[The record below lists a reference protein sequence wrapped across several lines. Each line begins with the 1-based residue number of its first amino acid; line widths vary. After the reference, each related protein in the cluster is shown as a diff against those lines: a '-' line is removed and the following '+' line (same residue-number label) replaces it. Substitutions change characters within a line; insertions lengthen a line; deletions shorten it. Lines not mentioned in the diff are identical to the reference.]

1 MSAEVPS
8 LESEPALTPDRE
20 MLIENCS
27 LVARVLRRMPWIEA
41 VLVVSMGLFMYR
53 FVPPWL
59 FIGWACLTVGV
70 EAIRA
75 NYATGVLRRGH
86 AIDPRRTHQVFVVH
100 AGFAGAAVGLG
111 AVIFLPRLP
120 LVEQALF
127 GIVLMIMPAAGVAVS
142 QSSRNMAIA
151 YSVGIVIPCSVIW
164 TRLHPGLDLPV
175 AAMSTL
181 YIVLIFIIAGEGS
194 KLLLRSIMIRHERDR
209 LVRDLEQRNIDVRA
223 AMTQAEQS
231 AMARARVLA
240 AASHDLRQPL
250 HALSVYSAVLAANPP
265 PEAMREVGSN
275 IDQIVRSLGSLLHGL
290 LDLSRLSSGH
300 YTIDRQ
306 PTSLEQLLRGVCAE
320 YERPAREKGLQLI
333 QDLQPA
339 TVMGDSL
346 ALGRIARN
354 LIDNAIK
361 YTERGNIVVSA
372 GVDRS
377 TDPPSAIFAVADSG
391 KGIPVS
397 EQSRIFEE
405 FYQLDNPGRDR
416 SRGVGLGLAIVQRLC
431 ELSGARIDVQS
442 EVGVGTRFSIHLADV
457 ILTQGVPLES
467 EAALLAS
474 VPALALGGRR
484 IYVVDDEVD
493 ILKSMTRLLEL
504 WGGQARSAHSPAS
517 AVQLLEEHGKP
528 DLLIT
533 DLRLGADENGAELTL
548 RLRRRFGEFPA
559 LVTTGEISPE
569 ALRFAS
575 DNGLQLLHKPITE
588 EALRR
593 AMSQLLSGAAA
604 VTARVVSSPSA
615 TSAAVN

>member
-1 MSAEVPS
+1 MSAEAPS
-8 LESEPALTPDRE
+8 PDRE
-20 MLIENCS
+20 MLVEMCG
-27 LVARVLRRMPWIEA
+27 LVARVLRRMPWVEA
-41 VLVVSMGLFMYR
+41 VLVVSMGLFMFR
-53 FVPPWL
+53 FVPAWL

-75 NYATGVLRRGH
+75 YYATEVLRRGH
-86 AIDPRRTHQVFVVH
+86 AIDPRRTVHIFVLH

-111 AVIFLPRLP
+111 AIVFLPRLP

-151 YSVGIVIPCSVIW
+151 YSLGIIIPCSATW
-164 TRLHPGLDLPV
+164 TRLHPGLDIPI
-175 AAMSTL
+175 AAMSAL
-181 YIVLIFIIAGEGS
+181 YFVLIFIIAGEGS
-194 KLLLRSIMIRHERDR
+194 KLLLRSIAIRHERDR
-209 LVRDLEQRNIDVRA
+209 LVRDLEQRNIDVGA

-306 PTSLEQLLRGVCAE
+306 PTSLQQVLRSVCAE
-320 YERPAREKGLQLI
+320 YEQPAREKHLQLI
-333 QDLQPA
+333 QDLQPI
-339 TVMGDSL
+339 TVMSDSL

-361 YTERGNIVVSA
+361 YTEQGKVIVSA
-372 GVDRS
+372 SLDS
-377 TDPPSAIFAVADSG
+377 SCDPPGAIFAVTDSG

-416 SRGVGLGLAIVQRLC
+416 NKGVGLGLAIVQRLC
-431 ELSGARIDVQS
+431 ELSHARISVRS
-442 EVGVGTRFSIHLADV
+442 EVGVGTCFSVRLAEV
-457 ILTQGVPLES
+457 LLTPATLVEPEHWRPTP
-467 EAALLAS
+467 A
-474 VPALALGGRR
+474 PALALGGRR
-484 IYVVDDEVD
+484 IYVIDDEMD

-517 AVQLLEEHGKP
+517 AVQLFEQHGKP

-548 RLRRRFGEFPA
+548 RLRQRFGEFPA
-559 LVTTGEISPE
+559 LVTTGEISHE
-569 ALRFAS
+569 ALGFAS
-575 DNGLQLLHKPITE
+575 NHGLQLLHKPITE

-593 AMSQLLSGAAA
+593 AMSQLLAGADA
-604 VTARVVSSPSA
+604 VTATLESSPSA
-615 TSAAVN
+615 TSAALH